1 VVAKKISEKKWLSEK
16 LLRVVI
22 ALLLFAG
29 MGAYLTVELAK
40 EELFPVKYVR
50 LEGDLR
56 YIDRAE
62 IRAEIEPLLEK
73 GFLSLDMG
81 AISQSLE
88 QLAWVESVHIARIW
102 PDTLQ
107 VGLTEQK
114 PYLKWGAD
122 AYLNKRGEQFE
133 SSGRAVSESL
143 PELFGNKGQEKVL
156 LGHFEMI
163 KEALVQQG
171 MKIKTFRVTERQAW
185 QIKLENKIE
194 ILLGRDQPIVAFERF
209 IRSVPLLGEERLQR
223 ISRIDMRYPNGFAAQ
238 WKETELNTVGMN
250 SFLQDVKDV

>member
-1 VVAKKISEKKWLSEK
+1 MTKQTSGKNWFSGK
-16 LLRVVI
+16 LLGVGV
-22 ALLLFAG
+22 AFLLFAG
-29 MGAYLTVELAK
+29 MGVYLTVELAK
-40 EELFPVKYVR
+40 ETLFPIKYVR

-81 AISQSLE
+81 AISQSLQ

-102 PDTLQ
+102 PDTIQ
-107 VGLTEQK
+107 VGLAEQK
-114 PYLKWGAD
+114 PYLKWGRD
-122 AYLNKRGEQFE
+122 AYLNKKGEQFA

-143 PELFGNKGQEKVL
+143 PELFGNKGQEKFL
-156 LGHFEMI
+156 LSDFEMI
-163 KEALVQQG
+163 KKALAQQG

-185 QIKLENKIE
+185 QLTLENKTE
-194 ILLGRDQPIVAFERF
+194 VFLGRDQPRVAFERF
-209 IRSVPLLGEERLQR
+209 IRSVPLLGEGRLQR

-238 WKETELNTVGMN
+238 WKETELKKVGVN